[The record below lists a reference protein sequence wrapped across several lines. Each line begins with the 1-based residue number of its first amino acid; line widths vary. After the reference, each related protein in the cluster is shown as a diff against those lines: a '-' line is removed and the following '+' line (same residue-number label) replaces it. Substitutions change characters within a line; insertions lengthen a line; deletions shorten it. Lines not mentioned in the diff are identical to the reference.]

1 MKINALK
8 WYKNKMRSL
17 IDNCEYVNEIM
28 IYLTENN
35 GIKSEENLTWL
46 FNEYDEQLYD
56 VPEVIDK
63 HVFTNNGILHY
74 IKICVNEKEMPE

>member
-35 GIKSEENLTWL
+35 VITSEENLTWL
-46 FNEYDEQLYD
+46 FNEYDEELYD
-56 VPEVIDK
+56 VLEVIDNL
-63 HVFTNNGILHY
+63 VFTNNGILHY
-74 IKICVNEKEMPE
+74 IKICINKKE

>member
-1 MKINALK
+1 MNALN

-17 IDNCEYVNEIM
+17 IDNCEYVSEIR
-28 IYLTENN
+28 IYLTDNKGN
-35 GIKSEENLTWL
+35 CSEENLTWL

-56 VPEVIDK
+56 VADVIDNII
-63 HVFTNNGILHY
+63 FTNKGLLLN